1 MVLCMGES
9 DMAEEQFNEV
19 AFEEE
24 SGIIFAEEAYRQYLR
39 FLTNVADKLIKEDIR
54 ERTQIN
60 DEEVT
65 ILALLAAIVQNKD
78 MKNYLPTFTD
88 FLSKF
93 LDNYLH
99 MSISRK
105 RKSRAEII
113 EAIKSAFRA
122 VEEKTKKGFIEKL
135 IRE

>member
-1 MVLCMGES
+1 
-9 DMAEEQFNEV
+9 MAEEVKEEEFSEI

-24 SGIIFAEEAYRQYLR
+24 SGVIFAEEAYRQYLK
-39 FLTNVADKLIKEDIR
+39 FLTNVADKLIREDIR

-60 DEEVT
+60 DDEVA
-65 ILALLAAIVQNKD
+65 ILSVLAALIQNRD
-78 MKNYLPTFTD
+78 MRVYLPSFTE
-88 FLSKF
+88 FLSRF

-122 VEEKTKKGFIEKL
+122 IEEKSRSSFMEKL

>member
-1 MVLCMGES
+1 MS
-9 DMAEEQFNEV
+9 EEIKEEFNEI

-24 SGIIFAEEAYRQYLR
+24 SGVIFAEEAYRQYLK
-39 FLTNVADKLIKEDIR
+39 FLTNVADKLIHEDIR

-60 DEEVT
+60 DDEVA
-65 ILALLAAIVQNKD
+65 ILSVLAALIQNKD
-78 MKNYLPTFTD
+78 MRAYLPSFTD
-88 FLSKF
+88 FLSRF

-122 VEEKTKKGFIEKL
+122 VEEKTRSGFMEKL

>member
-1 MVLCMGES
+1 
-9 DMAEEQFNEV
+9 MAEEEFNEAV
-19 AFEEE
+19 FEEE
-24 SGIIFAEEAYRQYLR
+24 SGVIFAEEAYRQYLR
-39 FLTNVADKLIKEDIR
+39 FLTNVADKLVKEDIR
-54 ERTQIN
+54 ERTQVN
-60 DEEVT
+60 DEEVAV
-65 ILALLAAIVQNKD
+65 LAMLASLIQNRD
-78 MKNYLPTFTD
+78 MRAYLPTFTE
-88 FLSKF
+88 FLGRF

-122 VEEKTKKGFIEKL
+122 VEEKSRRSIMEKL

>member
-1 MVLCMGES
+1 
-9 DMAEEQFNEV
+9 MAEEMNEEFNEI

-24 SGIIFAEEAYRQYLR
+24 SGVIFAEEAYRQYLK
-39 FLTNVADKLIKEDIR
+39 FLTNVADKLIREDIR

-60 DEEVT
+60 DDEVA
-65 ILALLAAIVQNKD
+65 ILSVLAALIQNRD
-78 MKNYLPTFTD
+78 MRLYLPTFTE
-88 FLSKF
+88 FLSRF

-122 VEEKTKKGFIEKL
+122 MEEKSRKGLMEKL

>member
-1 MVLCMGES
+1 MT
-9 DMAEEQFNEV
+9 EEQFNEV

-60 DEEVT
+60 DEEVAV
-65 ILALLAAIVQNKD
+65 LSMLAALIQNRD
-78 MKNYLPTFTD
+78 MREYLPAFTD
-88 FLSKF
+88 FLTKF

-113 EAIKSAFRA
+113 EAIKSAFKA
-122 VEEKTKKGFIEKL
+122 VEEKSRKSIMEKL

>member
-1 MVLCMGES
+1 
-9 DMAEEQFNEV
+9 MAEEEQFNEV

-39 FLTNVADKLIKEDIR
+39 FLTNVADKLIREDIR
-54 ERTQIN
+54 ERTQVN
-60 DEEVT
+60 DEEVAILS
-65 ILALLAAIVQNKD
+65 ILAALIQNKD
-78 MKNYLPTFTD
+78 MKGYLPNFTE
-88 FLSKF
+88 FLARF

-113 EAIKSAFRA
+113 EAIRSAFKA
-122 VEEKTKKGFIEKL
+122 VEERTKKGFMEKL

>member
-1 MVLCMGES
+1 MTE
-9 DMAEEQFNEV
+9 EEQFNEV

-60 DEEVT
+60 DEEVAV
-65 ILALLAAIVQNKD
+65 LSMLAALIQNRD
-78 MKNYLPTFTD
+78 MREYLPSFTD
-88 FLSKF
+88 FLTKF

-113 EAIKSAFRA
+113 EAIKSAFKA
-122 VEEKTKKGFIEKL
+122 VEEKSRKSIMEKL

>member
-1 MVLCMGES
+1 
-9 DMAEEQFNEV
+9 MAEEQFSEV

-24 SGIIFAEEAYRQYLR
+24 TGVIFAEEAYRQYLR
-39 FLTNVADKLIKEDIR
+39 FLTNVADKLIREDIR
-54 ERTQIN
+54 ERTQVD
-60 DEEVT
+60 DEEVA
-65 ILALLAAIVQNKD
+65 ILSMLAALIQNKD
-78 MKNYLPTFTD
+78 MKGYLPNFTE
-88 FLSKF
+88 FLSRF

-113 EAIKSAFRA
+113 EAIKSAFKA
-122 VEEKTKKGFIEKL
+122 VEERSRKGLMEKL

>member
-1 MVLCMGES
+1 MGGSDMGE
-9 DMAEEQFNEV
+9 EEQFNEI

-24 SGIIFAEEAYRQYLR
+24 SGVIFAEEAYRQYLR
-39 FLTNVADKLIKEDIR
+39 FLTNVADKLVKEDIR
-54 ERTQIN
+54 ERTQVN
-60 DEEVT
+60 DEEVAV
-65 ILALLAAIVQNKD
+65 LALLASLIQNKD
-78 MKNYLPTFTD
+78 MRAYLPTFTE

-122 VEEKTKKGFIEKL
+122 VEEKSRKSIMEKL